1 MEKSKVNT
9 SANYQLTVSSVDFGW
24 GGSGALGSIL
34 TSYLERWNDTH
45 IRVVGSQLGKGILPP
60 DIAPLDTYS
69 LDDMMSTDESPN
81 LHLSVLDSYTA
92 KAAVNLGIRTV
103 FVDLLP
109 FLWGNEQREW
119 VPYGVDQ
126 YLFQDV
132 AGLGDAS
139 DILPSGATPVEAI
152 IDPYRRLR
160 ETTQHEEDHKGY
172 ALLILGG
179 LVSPQQ
185 HDRDG
190 YVRAVAPSVVHAVQA
205 HGFRHLKVI
214 GNLSPIAVDAIT
226 QICTDHGVEGQV
238 GYVSTVEFGALVD
251 AADLILGQPGLM
263 TLLEVSASGRPF
275 VRLPPQNVAGFVQT
289 AGFTAIQDDQAF
301 ISWPS
306 DTLDL
311 KLLEKL
317 RVEGESIANSYCY
330 SSLNSFTNQ
339 ISWDNNIFQESLY
352 EAIDKAFNV
361 SFDTRRRFAVLTGD
375 RGAQQAA
382 HYVRQEITRSR

>member
-1 MEKSKVNT
+1 MEKSEVTNND
-9 SANYQLTVSSVDFGW
+9 NYRLTVSSVDFGW

-34 TSYLERWNDTH
+34 ASYLERWKDTH
-45 IRVVGSQLGKGILPP
+45 IRVVGSQLGKDILPP
-60 DIAPLDTYS
+60 NIAPRDTYS
-69 LDDMMSTDESPN
+69 LDEMMSTGQRPD
-81 LHLSVLDSYTA
+81 LHLSVLDSSTA
-92 KAAVNLGIRTV
+92 KAAINLGIRTV

-109 FLWGNEQREW
+109 FLWGKEQREW
-119 VPYGVDQ
+119 VPYGVDR
-126 YLFQDV
+126 YLFQNV
-132 AGLGDAS
+132 AGLDDIS
-139 DILPSGATPVEAI
+139 DMLPSGAIPIEAI
-152 IDPYRRLR
+152 IDPRRRHR
-160 ETTQHEEDHKGY
+160 ETVQHEEDHKGY

-179 LVSPQQ
+179 LISPQQ

-205 HGFRHLKVI
+205 HGFRRLKVI

-226 QICTDHGVEGQV
+226 QICAAYGVESQV
-238 GYVSTVEFGALVD
+238 GYVSTTEFGALVD
-251 AADLILGQPGLM
+251 AADLVLGQPGLM

-275 VRLPPQNVAGFVQT
+275 VRLPPQNVAGFVQST
-289 AGFTAIQDDQAF
+289 GFTAIQDDQAF

-311 KLLEKL
+311 ELLEKL

-339 ISWDNNIFQESLY
+339 LSWKNNVFQESLY
-352 EAIDKAFNV
+352 EAINKAFTV
-361 SFDTRRRFAVLTGD
+361 SFSTRRRFAVLTGD

-382 HYVRQEITRSR
+382 QYVRQEITRAR